1 MTAEIEAPSGIRS
14 IDTRKSAAR
23 AESTCRT
30 CKNDMSRVK
39 RGYLVKT
46 FFSWLPLKRYACY
59 NCLTK
64 TYKWSRT
71 K

>member
-1 MTAEIEAPSGIRS
+1 MTAEIEAPTGIRS
-14 IDTRKSAAR
+14 INKSTTR

-30 CKNDMSRVK
+30 CKSDMSRIK
-39 RGYLVKT
+39 RGYLVKM
-46 FFSWLPLKRYACY
+46 FFPWLPLKRYTCY

-64 TYKWSRT
+64 TYRWAKT